1 VADKLEEMI
10 GRAEGDLLHDNF
22 IPRYSALADAEPR
35 LIVVVGVWLLLGLP
49 AAFTPLVFYGML
61 DVPDQSLTVKTLY
74 WVMTGFVMLIGIA
87 ITWKVTRRYIEYRR
101 SKKGQ

>member
-35 LIVVVGVWLLLGLP
+35 LIVVVGVWLLFGLP
-49 AAFTPLVFYGML
+49 IAFTPLVFYGML
-61 DVPDQSLTVKTLY
+61 DVPDQSLAVKTIY
-74 WVMTGFVMLIGIA
+74 WVMTGLVMLIDTA
-87 ITWKVTRRYIEYRR
+87 ITWKVTRRYLAYRR
-101 SKKGQ
+101 SKKGR